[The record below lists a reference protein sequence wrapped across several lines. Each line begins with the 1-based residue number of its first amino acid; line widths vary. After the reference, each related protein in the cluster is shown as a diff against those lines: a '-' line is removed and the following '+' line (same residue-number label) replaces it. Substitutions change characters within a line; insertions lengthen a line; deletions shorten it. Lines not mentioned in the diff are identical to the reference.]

1 MKNNLAKIPLKSFLL
16 YLCIALFLTTGVTFS
31 KYITSSNGGDN
42 ARVAKFGELS
52 LYETVDGTKV
62 TTQNLI
68 YTPGVNITKNPAV
81 DFESNELAAYV
92 FVKIDAKNWTFNNTD
107 NSFSITNETKEP
119 IDRLKWAVN
128 TTAWNKLSVNNEM
141 VYYIYVPAGTELKG
155 VTIIKDNQIT
165 VSSNITNSEMTEI
178 QESISNITFT
188 SFAVQAN
195 GFENAIAAWNSVSSK

>member
-31 KYITSSNGGDN
+31 KYITSSNGGDS

-92 FVKIDAKNWTFNNTD
+92 FVKIDAENWTFNNTD
-107 NSFSITNETKEP
+107 NSFSITNESEEP
-119 IDRLKWAVN
+119 KDRLKWTVN
-128 TTAWNKLSVNNEM
+128 TTAWKKLTVDNET
-141 VYYIYVPAGTELKG
+141 VYYIYVPAGTELKD
-155 VTIIKDNQIT
+155 VPIIKDNQIT
-165 VSSNITNSEMTEI
+165 VSSDITNSELNKI
-178 QESISNITFT
+178 QNKISNVKFT
-188 SFAVQAN
+188 SYAVQAN
-195 GFENAIAAWNSVSSK
+195 GFEDALTAWDSVSK